1 MARQAWRWGS
11 VLLCVSLAGVLISL
25 LTGRDP
31 LGDTPPW
38 QMTTFGPVYE
48 LTGLVMAIWAWRHKR
63 LDSRSRRAWGLISI
77 AYAILIV
84 SGILRSFSSEK
95 AFPTPAD
102 ILRLVFALVLL
113 AGLLALPLRTRGRRA
128 RHKMWLDTAVVMIGS
143 SMLLWY
149 VDLGPSVAAAG
160 HIPGNA
166 LAAAIAYPVL
176 DLVMIFG
183 ATVVLLRGADG
194 SVRRPAILITVATL
208 MLVIGDAYLGYRQ
221 SRFPGV
227 SPDRWQFACWLTG
240 HFLLAMAAYTQ
251 VRLAGGHE
259 LRVEDPRARTA
270 ARLPYLAMGLG
281 YALLLFAVR
290 GSETRIIGLVLGAVA
305 MTSVVVTR
313 QIVALRE
320 NHELATTDTLTGLVN
335 RRQLYDRLRLAVS
348 RNGRGGKTIA
358 AVLIDMNGFKQVN
371 DTLGHEAGDQ
381 LLVAFGRILRA
392 SVLGT
397 DVVGRLGGDEFA
409 IVLHDIAATDNA
421 IAVVRRIMTAMEEP
435 VEVGAVA
442 VQPQASFGIALG
454 RPGEDA
460 DALLH
465 RADLAM
471 YRAKENKVTGYAV
484 HEAVEIG

>member
-11 VLLCVSLAGVLISL
+11 VLLCASLAGVLISL
-25 LTGRDP
+25 LTGRGP
-31 LGDTPPW
+31 VGDTPPW
-38 QMTTFGPVYE
+38 QLIAAGPVYE
-48 LTGLVMAIWAWRHKR
+48 LTGLVMAIRAWRHKR

-84 SGILRSFSSEK
+84 SGVLRSFAGGR
-95 AFPTPAD
+95 AFPNPGD

-113 AGLLALPLRTRGRRA
+113 SGLLALPLRTRGRRA

-143 SMLLWY
+143 GMLLWY

-160 HIPGNA
+160 HIPDNA

-208 MLVIGDAYLGYRQ
+208 MLVVGDAYLGYRQ
-221 SRFPGV
+221 SRLPGV
-227 SPDRWQFACWLTG
+227 QPDRWQFACWLTG
-240 HFLLAMAAYTQ
+240 HFLLAMAAFTQ
-251 VRLAGGHE
+251 VRMAGGHE

-281 YALLLFAVR
+281 YALLLYALR
-290 GSETRIIGLVLGAVA
+290 GSETLIIGLVLGAVA
-305 MTSVVVTR
+305 MTSVVVSR

-348 RNGRGGKTIA
+348 RSGRGGKTTA

-392 SVLGT
+392 SVLGA

-409 IVLHDIAATDNA
+409 IVLHDIASADNA
-421 IAVVRRIMTAMEEP
+421 IAVVHRIMTAMAEP
-435 VEVGAVA
+435 VEIGSVA

-471 YRAKENKVTGYAV
+471 YQAKEKRVTGYAV
-484 HEAVEIG
+484 QEPVEVG